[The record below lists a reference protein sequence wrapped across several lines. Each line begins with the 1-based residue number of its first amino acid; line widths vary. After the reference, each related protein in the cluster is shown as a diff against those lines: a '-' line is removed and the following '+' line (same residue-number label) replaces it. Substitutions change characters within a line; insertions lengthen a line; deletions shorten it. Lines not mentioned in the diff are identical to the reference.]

1 MATEAHGISAY
12 INGGRDTYL
21 RVDRMTRAQIDQ
33 ALPRLQRTARRY
45 PYSQSATDVA
55 FLTAAAH
62 HLRDRSPTATVG
74 DVLHAAL
81 ATLGW
86 ALVDARDGAA
96 P

>member
-1 MATEAHGISAY
+1 MATETRAISGY

-21 RVDRMTRAQIDQ
+21 RVDRMTLAQIDQ
-33 ALPRLQRTARRY
+33 ALPRLRRTARRY
-45 PYSQSATDVA
+45 PHSQSATDAA

-74 DVLHAAL
+74 DVLHATL

-86 ALVDARDGAA
+86 TLVDARDGTA